1 MHRFYCLFDCL
12 KWRFCMDFAWK
23 QLLFKGGRQI
33 DRGAPKENNKA
44 KRPLLLYVLVAS
56 STYLRDSAHIYI
68 YVHSSRTRTGSPQA
82 ACHRTPV
89 MYHLASRASQV

>member
-12 KWRFCMDFAWK
+12 KWRFCMETTIVQRGAPN
-23 QLLFKGGRQI
+23 RQ
-33 DRGAPKENNKA
+33 GAPKENNKA
-44 KRPLLLYVLVAS
+44 KRPLLLYVLAS
-56 STYLRDSAHIYI
+56 STYLRDSAHIY
-68 YVHSSRTRTGSPQA
+68 VHSTRTRTGSPQA